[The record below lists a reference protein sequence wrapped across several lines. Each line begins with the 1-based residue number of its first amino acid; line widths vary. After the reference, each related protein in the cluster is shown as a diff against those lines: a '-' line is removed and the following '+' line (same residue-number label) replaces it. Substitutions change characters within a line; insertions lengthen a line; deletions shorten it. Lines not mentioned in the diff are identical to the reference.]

1 MKRPSAEDV
10 RTRLIGLGERSVRK
24 TYYPELKERL
34 GELERFRA
42 LLNQASD
49 AILVLDADALAFVD
63 ANETAARI
71 TRRPLQDILG
81 ATPGAVLDEG
91 ALRALAEVLGETAMG
106 GKSGVREISAH
117 ILRADGESVPCD
129 LSLRV
134 QGFESRRYVL
144 VSARDIS
151 RRLADQRAL
160 SEREAYYKAVV
171 ESIDGEIF
179 ICDEECRIEFAN
191 ARLTGRLGRDPRG
204 EPCHNALH
212 GLEKMCPWCAGG
224 LVKDAR
230 TVSYEVQDKDTGR
243 WSFVVQTPIRH
254 ANGRVSRQVL
264 SWDVTPRKKM
274 EERLRHQALH
284 DPLTDLANRT
294 LCLSRVAQALDDS
307 RRMGGSSFALLFVD
321 VDRFK
326 TLNDSLGHGFG
337 DALLRAVAG
346 RLKNCVEEG
355 DVVARYGGDEFL
367 LLLSASPPRRA
378 VRTAK
383 GVLAAF
389 RKDFEVERR
398 AVRLSVSVGLVLVL
412 PGEPGTAQDLL
423 QSADI
428 AMQRAKRRGG
438 DRLQVFTPS
447 MRDQARKR
455 LVLENDM
462 REGLATGQFH
472 MAYQPIVSLKGGPR
486 LSGLEALLRWNHPE
500 RGPIGPGEF
509 VPVAEETGRIA
520 DLGRFALE
528 RACRDMARFRAEEP
542 RAEALTLAVNVSG
555 RQFNSS
561 RFSDRVRRAL
571 EESGLPGERLRL
583 EVTETAIMDNP
594 ELAAATLK
602 RLKGLGV
609 SIAVD
614 DFGRGYSSLAYL
626 RQLPLDCVKIDLT
639 FVRRMLESAE
649 DMEIVKAIINLAHN
663 LDLAVV
669 AEGVE
674 RREQQNLLMLLD
686 CEFAQGFYYA
696 RPQDPDQTLKVIRDY
711 APAPR
716 A

>member
-1 MKRPSAEDV
+1 MSRPLAEDV

-63 ANETAARI
+63 ANETAAKL
-71 TRRPLQDILG
+71 TRRPMQDILG
-81 ATPGAVLDEG
+81 ATPGSILDPG
-91 ALRALAEVLGETAMG
+91 ALQALSEVVGESARG
-106 GKSGVREISAH
+106 GRSGVREISARL
-117 ILRADGESVPCD
+117 LRADGESVPCD

-134 QGFESRRYVL
+134 QVFEARRYVL

-151 RRLADQRAL
+151 RRLADQKAL
-160 SEREAYYKAVV
+160 RERETYYKAVV
-171 ESIDGEIF
+171 EAFDGEIF
-179 ICDEECRIEFAN
+179 ICDENCRIEFAN
-191 ARLTGRLGRDPRG
+191 ARLMERLGRDPLG
-204 EPCHNALH
+204 EACHKALH
-212 GLEKMCPWCAGG
+212 DLDKMCPWCAGG
-224 LVKDAR
+224 LVGDAR
-230 TVSYEVQDKDTGR
+230 TATYEMRDKQTNR
-243 WSFVVQTPIRH
+243 WSYVVQTPIRH
-254 ANGRVSRQVL
+254 ADGRVSRQVMA
-264 SWDVTPRKKM
+264 WDVTARKKM

-294 LCLSRVAQALDDS
+294 LCLSRVAQALDGS
-307 RRMGGSSFALLFVD
+307 RRMDGPSFALLFVD

-337 DALLRAVAG
+337 DSLLKAVAA
-346 RLKNCVEEG
+346 RLQECVEE
-355 DVVARYGGDEFL
+355 DDTVARYGGDEFL
-367 LLLSASPPRRA
+367 ILLAQTPPRRA

-383 GVLAAF
+383 AVLAAF
-389 RKDFEVERR
+389 RRDFEVERR
-398 AVRLSVSVGLVLVL
+398 SLRLSVSLGLVLGL

-423 QSADI
+423 QNADI

-447 MRDQARKR
+447 MREHARKR
-455 LVLENDM
+455 LILENDM
-462 REGLATGQFH
+462 REGLAMGQFH
-472 MAYQPIVSLKGGPR
+472 LHYQPIVSLKGGPR
-486 LSGLEALLRWNHPE
+486 LSGLEALLRWSHPE
-500 RGPIGPGEF
+500 RGAISPGEF

-528 RACRDMARFRAEEP
+528 QACKDMARFRAEEP
-542 RAEALTLAVNVSG
+542 RAESLTLSVNVSG
-555 RQFNSS
+555 RQFSGT
-561 RFSDRVRRAL
+561 RFSERVRRAL

-602 RLKGLGV
+602 RLKKLGV

-614 DFGRGYSSLAYL
+614 DFGRGYSSLDYL
-626 RQLPLDCVKIDLT
+626 RQLPLDILKIDLI
-639 FVRRMLESAE
+639 FVRRMLESAG

-663 LDLAVV
+663 LELSVV

-674 RREQQNLLMLLD
+674 RREQQNMLMLLD
-686 CEFAQGFYYA
+686 CEYAQGFYYA
-696 RPQDPDQTLKVIRDY
+696 KPQGPDQTLSVIRDY

>member
-1 MKRPSAEDV
+1 MSRPLAEDV

-24 TYYPELKERL
+24 TYYPELKERV

-42 LLNQASD
+42 LLNQAGD

-63 ANETAARI
+63 ANETAAKL

-81 ATPGAVLDEG
+81 AAPGAVLDPG
-91 ALRALAEVLGETAMG
+91 ALRALAEVLEESLRHGR
-106 GKSGVREISAH
+106 SGVREITSSL
-117 ILRADGESVPCD
+117 LRADGGLAPCD

-134 QGFESRRYVL
+134 QVFESRRYVL

-151 RRLADQRAL
+151 RRLADQKAL
-160 SEREAYYKAVV
+160 RERETYYRAVV
-171 ESIDGEIF
+171 EAFDGEIF
-179 ICDEECRIEFAN
+179 ICDQDCRIEFAN
-191 ARLTGRLGRDPRG
+191 ARLLERLGRDPTG
-204 EPCHNALH
+204 EACHQALH
-212 GLEKMCPWCAGG
+212 HLDKMCPWCAGG
-224 LVKDAR
+224 PVGDAR
-230 TVSYEVQDKDTGR
+230 TASYEVRDKVSKR
-243 WSFVVQTPIRH
+243 WSYVVQTPIRH
-254 ANGRVSRQVL
+254 SDGRISRQVMA
-264 SWDVTPRKKM
+264 WDVTARKQM

-294 LCLSRVAQALDDS
+294 LCLTRVGQALDDS
-307 RRMGGSSFALLFVD
+307 RRMDGAAFALLFVD

-337 DALLRAVAG
+337 DALLQAVAA
-346 RLKNCVEEG
+346 RLQEAVEEG
-355 DVVARYGGDEFL
+355 DTVARYGGDEFL
-367 LLLSASPPRRA
+367 ILLGQSPPRRA
-378 VRTAK
+378 VRAAK
-383 GVLAAF
+383 AVLAAF
-389 RKDFEVERR
+389 RRDFLADGRL
-398 AVRLSVSVGLVLVL
+398 VRLSASVGLVLVL

-423 QSADI
+423 QNADI

-447 MRDQARKR
+447 MREQARKR
-455 LVLENDM
+455 LILENDM
-462 REGLATGQFH
+462 REGLAMGQFH
-472 MAYQPIVSLKGGPR
+472 LAYQPIVSLKGGPR
-486 LSGLEALLRWNHPE
+486 LSGLEALLRWTHPE
-500 RGPIGPGEF
+500 RGAIGPAEF
-509 VPVAEETGRIA
+509 IPVAEETGRIA

-528 RACRDMARFRAEEP
+528 QACKDMARFRAEEP
-542 RAEALTLAVNVSG
+542 RAESLTLSVNVSG
-555 RQFNSS
+555 RQFSGA
-561 RFSDRVRRAL
+561 RFSERVRRAL

-594 ELAAATLK
+594 ELATATLK
-602 RLKGLGV
+602 RLKNLGV

-614 DFGRGYSSLAYL
+614 DFGRGYSSLSYL
-626 RQLPLDCVKIDLT
+626 RQLPLDLLKIDLS
-639 FVRRMLESAE
+639 FVRRMLESSE

-686 CEFAQGFYYA
+686 CEYAQGFYYA
-696 RPQDPDQTLKVIRDY
+696 RPQDRDQTLKVIRDY
-711 APAPR
+711 APAAR